1 MKHGRNPTRAQKQAI
16 SAARLNPDNWLI
28 HKVYSDRLELIH
40 RHTNN
45 TKQVEI

>member
-16 SAARLNPDNWLI
+16 SAAKLNPDNW
-28 HKVYSDRLELIH
+28 LIH